1 MYFNN
6 IFVMKG
12 QLLDPARFL
21 HSSYTVKVSENS
33 YTTVVSGGMSSKGR
47 LSVAPTIITLT
58 LADNGAVGNA
68 SERASGNPA
77 HESDV
82 PKRYGSASVSVCDDS
97 GAAAAAFS
105 FGGLAGGDAL
115 VAIINESSDLSARIS
130 SAVAANRSEREKQ
143 QRDLLGLPG
152 DPDQGDERKDNRV
165 QRKLSFPSGDS
176 YFGEVDAD
184 SSAPNGHGVLSYSDG
199 SRYEVRNLSKLSFD

>member
-1 MYFNN
+1 
-6 IFVMKG
+6 
-12 QLLDPARFL
+12 
-21 HSSYTVKVSENS
+21 
-33 YTTVVSGGMSSKGR
+33 MSSNGP

-115 VAIINESSDLSARIS
+115 VAIINESSDLSTRLS
-130 SAVAANRSEREKQ
+130 SALAANRSEREKQ
-143 QRDLLGLPG
+143 QRELLGLPG

-165 QRKLSFPSGDS
+165 QLSFPSGDS

-184 SSAPNGHGVLSYSDG
+184 SSAPNGHGVMSYSDG

>member
-1 MYFNN
+1 MWCS
-6 IFVMKG
+6 VG
-12 QLLDPARFL
+12 D
-21 HSSYTVKVSENS
+21 KVSENS
-33 YTTVVSGGMSSKGR
+33 YTIVVSGGMSSNGP

-58 LADNGAVGNA
+58 LADNGAVSDA
-68 SERASGNPA
+68 SIRASGNPA
-77 HESDV
+77 HDSDV

-143 QRDLLGLPG
+143 QRELLGLPG
-152 DPDQGDERKDNRV
+152 DSDQGDERKDNRV
-165 QRKLSFPSGDS
+165 QLSFPSGDS

-184 SSAPNGHGVLSYSDG
+184 SSAPNGHGVMSYSDG

>member
-1 MYFNN
+1 MWCS
-6 IFVMKG
+6 VG
-12 QLLDPARFL
+12 D
-21 HSSYTVKVSENS
+21 KVSENS
-33 YTTVVSGGMSSKGR
+33 YTIVVSGGMSSNGP

-58 LADNGAVGNA
+58 LADNGAVSDA
-68 SERASGNPA
+68 SIRASGNPA
-77 HESDV
+77 HDSDV

-115 VAIINESSDLSARIS
+115 VAIINESSDLSTRLS
-130 SAVAANRSEREKQ
+130 SALAANRSEREKQ
-143 QRDLLGLPG
+143 QRELLGLPG

-165 QRKLSFPSGDS
+165 QLSFPSGDS

-184 SSAPNGHGVLSYSDG
+184 SSAPNGHGVMSYSDG